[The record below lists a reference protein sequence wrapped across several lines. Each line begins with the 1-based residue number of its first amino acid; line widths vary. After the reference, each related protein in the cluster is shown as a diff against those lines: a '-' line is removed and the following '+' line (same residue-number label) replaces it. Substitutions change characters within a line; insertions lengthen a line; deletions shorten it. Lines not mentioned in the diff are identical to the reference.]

1 MIYGL
6 RYFKTF
12 FFSCLMLTFSI
23 WIYALL
29 LYLWHQCGG
38 GSILNSRKTVF
49 VRELKH
55 FNNFFCILR
64 TMIARVI
71 EILVLLSFN
80 LLLLCFS
87 RIPFN
92 SGSQIINKKIE
103 LLCLLQSVLSILCSK
118 IRNLSSLK
126 KAGLKFISLIKKII
140 FIFCQLI
147 ELNNLIFLLRR
158 NLS

>member
-6 RYFKTF
+6 RHFKTF

-55 FNNFFCILR
+55 FNIFFCILR

-80 LLLLCFS
+80 LLVLCFS
-87 RIPFN
+87 QNPFN
-92 SGSQIINKKIE
+92 SSSQIIDKTIE
-103 LLCLLQSVLSILCSK
+103 LLCLLQSVLSISCSK
-118 IRNLSSLK
+118 TRNLSSLK
-126 KAGLKFISLIKKII
+126 EGCFWNLFDWLKKSFSS
-140 FIFCQLI
+140 FV
-147 ELNNLIFLLRR
+147 
-158 NLS
+158 S